1 MDVVVVEDSDA
12 GMTDDVIIEENG
24 DMHVPDVVER
34 QEYIFTEDYWTQGRP
49 LLAVDYLP
57 FFSGC
62 RGFDSHIYFYYSP
75 ETAWTE
81 IEDFVNYGSC
91 AISSRQ

>member
-34 QEYIFTEDYWTQGRP
+34 QEYIFTEDYWTQGHRFWWIICP
-49 LLAVDYLP
+49 
-57 FFSGC
+57 
-62 RGFDSHIYFYYSP
+62 
-75 ETAWTE
+75 
-81 IEDFVNYGSC
+81 
-91 AISSRQ
+91 SSRLQRL